1 MLVVFQFRQC
11 VYVGGLCTSP
21 LIGLSPYTLFQQNN
35 NNDNMHLKIIRVS
48 LRDLGEMSAEC
59 LLEMYACLA
68 LINQFPKA
76 VIFSSA
82 F

>member
-1 MLVVFQFRQC
+1 
-11 VYVGGLCTSP
+11 
-21 LIGLSPYTLFQQNN
+21 
-35 NNDNMHLKIIRVS
+35 MHLKIIRVS

-82 F
+82 FWGNVDEVGLYLVTAAVSKILTYNTAILPT